1 MLQSD
6 CCGNTRKQFQH
17 NKSKTKWNTLKL
29 LPKTMETVSK
39 NKIKRWDN
47 KAQQKKHCGNKAQQ
61 ICFLNMFKKQI
72 CCRKHFLFLI
82 CFSQQLQL
90 YSATTATV
98 SKCFKK
104 HGENSLETPWK
115 LFYSCCTQQCD
126 CSIIVFVGFVCEV
139 NSLQKGYRISKAQY
153 FYYYFL

>member
-39 NKIKRWDN
+39 NKIKRWDY

-61 ICFLNMFKKQI
+61 KTLCSKTRRKQSGNTL
-72 CCRKHFLFLI
+72 KTVLFLLHATMW
-82 CFSQQLQL
+82 LQHYCL
-90 YSATTATV
+90 CRLCMWSEFFAKGVPYIKSSIFLLLFFIIHLCTV
-98 SKCFKK
+98 
-104 HGENSLETPWK
+104 LQT
-115 LFYSCCTQQCD
+115 
-126 CSIIVFVGFVCEV
+126 II
-139 NSLQKGYRISKAQY
+139 IMPII
-153 FYYYFL
+153 YYTRGI